1 LQFRVVIRAAAR
13 CGCRLPVALIGQ
25 AAGERAEVLLDV
37 RFLDPGPAG
46 RLVLRI
52 GQKAGPGA
60 VLRPD
65 QLAGTLPVFQ
75 VASLRAAIGLPRW

>member
-1 LQFRVVIRAAAR
+1 M
-13 CGCRLPVALIGQ
+13 
-25 AAGERAEVLLDV
+25 
-37 RFLDPGPAG
+37 RFLRTYG
-46 RLVLRI
+46 RVIGLLGRDLRI